1 MVLTIIVIVL
11 CVLGF
16 PLAVGMAYILEPK
29 PVTAAP
35 PPASKPSP
43 NIWARRSLATRVAAS

>member
-16 PLAVGMAYILEPK
+16 PLAVGIAYLIEPK
-29 PVTAAP
+29 P
-35 PPASKPSP
+35 
-43 NIWARRSLATRVAAS
+43 